1 MLLIFHNFILD
12 NDPFM
17 NRHKL
22 NYSFDKIHFVF
33 QDIQTFYSKP
43 IGLGLKKLCPFQL
56 LN

>member
-12 NDPFM
+12 NDPF
-17 NRHKL
+17 RHKL

-43 IGLGLKKLCPFQL
+43 IGLGSKKLCPFQL